1 MIPHLNRRWKLFGE
15 TTGLT
20 PTVAFEL
27 SLARIDNCPRGIG
40 FESNPACGVYLLVKS
55 NYGSYAATIVDGTDG
70 IDG

>member
-15 TTGLT
+15 TTVLT

-40 FESNPACGVYLLVKS
+40 FESNPAVESTCWSKAITGVTLQQS
-55 NYGSYAATIVDGTDG
+55 
-70 IDG
+70 